1 MKLRRNARAK
11 FVVASIVAIALAA
24 TLAFTN
30 TNTVPGSN
38 AGAGSGAISGYTV
51 SAIDYNLL
59 ASDPQ
64 ELTSVTFN
72 LNGNVPSSYDTK
84 IQLAPAGT
92 WYDCSE
98 GAYDSTNNVTPVT
111 CSFAAGSEPTVVSAT
126 NLTVVVVQ

>member
-1 MKLRRNARAK
+1 MKLRKNRALK
-11 FVVASIVAIALAA
+11 VLVAAVAAGALAA

-51 SAIDYNLL
+51 TAIDYNLL
-59 ASDPQ
+59 SSDPTK
-64 ELTSVTFN
+64 LTSVTFK
-72 LNGNVPSSYDTK
+72 LDGNVPASYDTK
-84 IQLAPAGT
+84 IQLAPAGS

-111 CSFAAGSEPTVVSAT
+111 CSFASGSEPTVAGAT
-126 NLTVVVVQ
+126 NLTVVVAQ